1 MRLLRNLLALVG
13 LLALIALGASI
24 LAFEPY
30 VNKARSLDEGA
41 LSLYLNAAKTILAT
55 GNPAEA
61 MVYQVRVAGSLTVS
75 DVERGLARAA
85 GRLDLVPL
93 GSLHVDRQIRERTGR
108 SFPFQ
113 KTYLF
118 CDPQLASELIRHDP
132 AMGVFLP
139 CRIVLQQDERGALWL
154 MTPNL
159 EPLVRGG
166 RPLPVALQDRA
177 RELQSQLRQIVDEA
191 AGTEG
196 SPDGSAATVSSFSGN
211 T

>member
-13 LLALIALGASI
+13 LLALVALGAMI

-41 LSLYLNAAKTILAT
+41 LSLYLGAAKTILST

-61 MVYQVRVAGSLTVS
+61 MVYQRRVADTLTVS
-75 DVERGLARAA
+75 DVERSLARAA
-85 GRLDLVPL
+85 GQQELFPL
-93 GSLHVDRQIRERTGR
+93 GSLHVDRQIRERTGG
-108 SFPFQ
+108 SFPLQ
-113 KTYLF
+113 KIYLF

-139 CRIVLQQDERGALWL
+139 CRIVLQQDARGALWL

-191 AGTEG
+191 AGAG
-196 SPDGSAATVSSFSGN
+196 ASRDGSGATVSTFSGN

>member
-13 LLALIALGASI
+13 LLALIAIGAAI

-41 LSLYLNAAKTILAT
+41 LAVYLSAARTILAT

-61 MVYQVRVAGSLTVS
+61 MVYQRRVAGGLTVS
-75 DVERGLARAA
+75 DVEHNLAQAA
-85 GRLDLVPL
+85 AQLELFPL
-93 GSLHVDRQIRERTGR
+93 GSLDVDRQVRERTGR
-108 SFPFQ
+108 SFPLQ
-113 KTYLF
+113 KIYLF

-132 AMGVFLP
+132 AMGAFLP
-139 CRIVLQQDERGALWL
+139 CRIVLQEDERGALWL

-159 EPLVRGG
+159 EPLVSGG
-166 RPLPVALQDRA
+166 RPLPVALQDQA
-177 RELQSQLRQIVDEA
+177 RDLQSQLRKIVDEA
-191 AGTEG
+191 AGVAGPT
-196 SPDGSAATVSSFSGN
+196 DGIAPTVSIFSGK